1 MYQGIIAMLGIIAIL
16 VIRDMAKTILSDRRD
31 KNLAEVYGNH
41 PQKERIEKY
50 AGSFQKLANTF
61 YDMPFRK
68 ERLTAADTEEIF
80 ANLKRGVCARCSKK
94 DSCWKLC
101 GHLTYQQGCSL
112 LEALEEG
119 EQEQI
124 VKAFGEWTEH
134 CINGARFLEE
144 MRQQFFRARQDL
156 LWNNRMIE
164 NRMAVAEQLNEV
176 AHIMRRTAEEI
187 YSISGVPGQM
197 EEQVRKSL
205 RKLHVVVKK
214 MWTLDR
220 PEKRK
225 KIFVTMRVRGGQCVT
240 VGEVARR
247 LSEICGTRLVASGEN
262 RSVLNSEYATVLFTE
277 DVNYRVLYS
286 AARITKEKETVSG
299 DSYACCDEDGH
310 LVMCLSDGMGSGP
323 AASRESEAV
332 VELLEE
338 FITSGFSKET
348 AARMINS
355 ALVLQRSDGMFST
368 VDICSLD
375 LYTGMCGFLKAGA
388 AATFIRRD
396 QWVEIISST
405 SMAVGMLTQTDFD
418 TAVRKL
424 YDGDYLVM
432 VTDGVLDALPLSRE
446 EETMKE
452 ILLNIHC
459 TAPREFGRAVLE
471 KVLSFG
477 EYRAR
482 DDMTVLVA
490 GIWKKT

>member
-1 MYQGIIAMLGIIAIL
+1 MHEGIIAMLGIIAIL
-16 VIRDMAKTILSDRRD
+16 VIRDMAKTILSDRRG
-31 KNLAEVYGNH
+31 KNLSEIYENH
-41 PQKERIEKY
+41 PQKEQIERY

-68 ERLTAADTEEIF
+68 EHLTAADTDEIF
-80 ANLKRGVCARCSKK
+80 ENLKQGVCARCSRRE
-94 DSCWKLC
+94 SCWNLC
-101 GHLTYQQGCSL
+101 GHLTYQQGCEL

-124 VKAFGEWTEH
+124 VKAFGDWTEH

-164 NRMAVAEQLNEV
+164 NRLAVAEQLNEV
-176 AHIMRRTAEEI
+176 AHIMQRTAEEI
-187 YSISGVPGQM
+187 YSVSGMPPQM
-197 EEQVRKSL
+197 ENQARKIL
-205 RKLHVVVKK
+205 KKLHVVVKK
-214 MWTLDR
+214 MWTLNK
-220 PEKRK
+220 PEERR

-247 LSEICGTRLVASGEN
+247 LSELYKTRLVAAREN
-262 RSVLNSEYATVLFTE
+262 RNILNSEYTTVLFTE
-277 DVNYRVLYS
+277 DTNYRVLYS
-286 AARITKEKETVSG
+286 AAKITKEKETVSG
-299 DSYACCDEDGH
+299 DSYACCDENGR
-310 LVMCLSDGMGSGP
+310 LIMCLSDGMGSGI

-348 AARMINS
+348 AAKMINS

-396 QWVEIISST
+396 QWVETISST
-405 SMAVGMLTQTDFD
+405 SMAAGLVQQMDFD
-418 TAVRKL
+418 TSVRKL

-446 EETMKE
+446 EETMKD

-459 TAPREFGRAVLE
+459 SAPREFGRAVLE
-471 KVLSFG
+471 KALSYG
-477 EYRAR
+477 GYRAR

-490 GIWKKT
+490 GIWKKA

>member
-1 MYQGIIAMLGIIAIL
+1 MHEGIIAMLGIIAIL
-16 VIRDMAKTILSDRRD
+16 VIRDMAKTILSDRRE
-31 KNLAEVYGNH
+31 KNLSEIYENH
-41 PQKERIEKY
+41 PQKEQMEKY

-68 ERLTAADTEEIF
+68 EHLTAADTDEIF
-80 ANLKRGVCARCSKK
+80 ENLKKGVCARCARKE
-94 DSCWKLC
+94 SCWNLC
-101 GHLTYQQGCSL
+101 GHLTYQQGCEL
-112 LEALEEG
+112 LDALEEG
-119 EQEQI
+119 NQEQI

-134 CINGARFLEE
+134 CISGARFLEE

-164 NRMAVAEQLNEV
+164 NRLAVAEQLNEV
-176 AHIMRRTAEEI
+176 ARIMQRTAEEI
-187 YSISGVPGQM
+187 YSVSGVPAQLEGQA
-197 EEQVRKSL
+197 RKL
-205 RKLHVVVKK
+205 LGKLHVVVKK
-214 MWTLDR
+214 MWTLEQ
-220 PEKRK
+220 PEGRQ
-225 KIFVTMRVRGGQCVT
+225 KIYVTMRVRGGQCVT

-247 LSEICGTRLVASGEN
+247 LSDLYKVRLVAAREN
-262 RSVLNSEYATVLFTE
+262 RSVLNSEYTTVLFTE
-277 DVNYRVLYS
+277 DTNYRVLYS
-286 AARITKEKETVSG
+286 AAKITKEKETVSG
-299 DSYACCDEDGH
+299 DSYTCCDEDGH
-310 LVMCLSDGMGSGP
+310 LVMCLSDGMGSGI

-396 QWVEIISST
+396 QWVETISST
-405 SMAVGMLTQTDFD
+405 SMAAGLVQQMDFD
-418 TAVRKL
+418 TSVRKL
-424 YDGDYLVM
+424 YDGEYLVM

-446 EETMKE
+446 EETMKD
-452 ILLNIHC
+452 ILLDIHC
-459 TAPREFGRAVLE
+459 STPREFGRAVLE
-471 KVLSFG
+471 KVMSYG
-477 EYRAR
+477 GYRAR

-490 GIWKKT
+490 GIWKKA

>member
-1 MYQGIIAMLGIIAIL
+1 MHQGIIAMLGIIAIL
-16 VIRDMAKTILSDRRD
+16 VIRDMAKTILSDRRE
-31 KNLAEVYGNH
+31 KNLSEIYENH
-41 PQKERIEKY
+41 PQKEQIEKY

-68 ERLTAADTEEIF
+68 ERLTAADTDEIF
-80 ANLKRGVCARCSKK
+80 GHLKQGICARCARRET
-94 DSCWKLC
+94 CWNLC
-101 GHLTYQQGCSL
+101 GHLTYQQGCEL
-112 LEALEEG
+112 LDALEEG
-119 EQEQI
+119 DQEQI
-124 VKAFGEWTEH
+124 VKAFGDWTEH

-164 NRMAVAEQLNEV
+164 NRLAVAEQLNEV
-176 AHIMRRTAEEI
+176 ARIMQKTAEEI
-187 YSISGVPGQM
+187 YSISGVPAQM
-197 EEQVRKSL
+197 EEQARRVLK
-205 RKLHVVVKK
+205 KMHVLVKK
-214 MWTLDR
+214 MWTLDK
-220 PEKRK
+220 PEERR

-247 LSEICGTRLVASGEN
+247 LSELYKVRLVAAREN
-262 RSVLNSEYATVLFTE
+262 KNILNSEYTTVLFTE
-277 DVNYRVLYS
+277 DTNYRVLYS

-299 DSYACCDEDGH
+299 DSYACCDEGGH
-310 LVMCLSDGMGSGP
+310 LLMCLSDGMGSGI

-396 QWVEIISST
+396 QWVEMIGST
-405 SMAVGMLTQTDFD
+405 SMAAGLLQQMDFD
-418 TAVRKL
+418 TSVRKL

-432 VTDGVLDALPLSRE
+432 VTDGVLDALPSSRE
-446 EETMKE
+446 EETMKD

-459 TAPREFGRAVLE
+459 LAPKEFGRAVLE
-471 KVLSFG
+471 KVLSYG

-490 GIWKKT
+490 GIWKKA